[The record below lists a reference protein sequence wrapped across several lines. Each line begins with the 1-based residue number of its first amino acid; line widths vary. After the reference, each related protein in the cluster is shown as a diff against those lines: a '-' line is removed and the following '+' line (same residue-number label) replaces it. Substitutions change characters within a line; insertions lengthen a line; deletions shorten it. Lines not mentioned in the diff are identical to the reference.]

1 MDFTS
6 IFNGEAL
13 TLEQFAEKTKAMKL
27 ADLSG
32 GEYVAKGKY
41 ETDTKKLRDELNDAK
56 DTISALEAAK
66 DDTNAVQSC

>member
-1 MDFTS
+1 MPAPSLWCSGVINQNRSGAERTAMDFTS

-13 TLEQFAEKTKAMKL
+13 TLEQFTEKTKAMKL

-41 ETDTKKLRDELNDAK
+41 EE
-56 DTISALEAAK
+56 
-66 DDTNAVQSC
+66 